1 MVIGG
6 HGVVTPFLF
15 WNTVDKMSGELGY
28 NNAGFFF
35 YIFDKTRGQK

>member
-1 MVIGG
+1 MVIGV

-28 NNAGFFF
+28 E
-35 YIFDKTRGQK
+35 YS

>member
-15 WNTVDKMSGELGY
+15 WNTVDKMSGELVIDNITELFLCKNKGE
-28 NNAGFFF
+28 
-35 YIFDKTRGQK
+35 

>member
-1 MVIGG
+1 MRGRNCVI
-6 HGVVTPFLF
+6 
-15 WNTVDKMSGELGY
+15 DKMSGELGY

>member
-15 WNTVDKMSGELGY
+15 WNTVDKVSGELGY
-28 NNAGFFF
+28 E
-35 YIFDKTRGQK
+35 YS

>member
-28 NNAGFFF
+28 E
-35 YIFDKTRGQK
+35 YI

>member
-28 NNAGFFF
+28 E
-35 YIFDKTRGQK
+35 YS

>member
-1 MVIGG
+1 MNKVIGG

-28 NNAGFFF
+28 E
-35 YIFDKTRGQK
+35 YS